1 MKLKMA
7 AKYVQQCDNIAQ
19 LPAPLSWLY
28 LYLHLCLYLYLCLSL
43 RVVSTMAERFGWHF
57 IDSKS

>member
-19 LPAPLSWLY
+19 VPAPLSWAYLSLSLY
-28 LYLHLCLYLYLCLSL
+28 L
-43 RVVSTMAERFGWHF
+43 
-57 IDSKS
+57 